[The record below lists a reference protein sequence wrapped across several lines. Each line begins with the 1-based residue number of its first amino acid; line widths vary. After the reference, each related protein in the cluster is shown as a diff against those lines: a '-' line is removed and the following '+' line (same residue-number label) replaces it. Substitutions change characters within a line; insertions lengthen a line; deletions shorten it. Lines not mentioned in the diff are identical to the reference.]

1 MDNNDKKRLK
11 ESINFLEI
19 ARKSDYLTSQAII
32 HRVII
37 DEKFVS
43 LLKRIYEWKEEDEKE
58 MIVEEKKVDEKI
70 KDLTERIK
78 SSLIKTEEAQ
88 KELKIYQ
95 ELKDQINFFY
105 SEIKHSLKALHGLEK
120 EDIFTLAKVEEES
133 LRRRLSA
140 RMVKEKM
147 KTEETERFLE
157 SKKLAELIF
166 EKAFQ
171 G

>member
-1 MDNNDKKRLK
+1 
-11 ESINFLEI
+11 
-19 ARKSDYLTSQAII
+19 
-32 HRVII
+32 
-37 DEKFVS
+37 
-43 LLKRIYEWKEEDEKE
+43 
-58 MIVEEKKVDEKI
+58 
-70 KDLTERIK
+70 
-78 SSLIKTEEAQ
+78 
-88 KELKIYQ
+88 
-95 ELKDQINFFY
+95 
-105 SEIKHSLKALHGLEK
+105 
-120 EDIFTLAKVEEES
+120 